1 MVADSISVRG
11 SALYPD
17 IVSCNQETYEP
28 IKSLPES
35 KVQWNNEDGKKH
47 ILRATSGLF
56 PSDGWRG

>member
-47 ILRATSGLF
+47 IFIQRE
-56 PSDGWRG
+56 